1 MHVVH
6 IEDRAENRLLVRKL
20 LEARGHRVS
29 DAADGITGI
38 DLALAETPDL
48 VLIDINIPGLD
59 GYEVVTRLRGRLS
72 TTPLVAV
79 TAEGD
84 RSRALALGFDGYIGK
99 PIRMGT
105 FAQQLEDFQAGQRES
120 VSESERTSHL
130 VDQTQRVAERLEA
143 KVRELTR
150 VNERLREV
158 DRLKMEVLRN
168 VSHELSTPMTP
179 LLGYVK
185 MLTQGELGPVTAQQ
199 LQVFERMS
207 GSLLRLRGLI
217 ENLLN
222 VTRFATGVVALET
235 GAVDALE
242 VVRVVAAEV
251 AARVKARGVRLEL
264 RASPHLETVLADR
277 ARVIEALR
285 QLVDNALKFGPQ
297 GQRVGIDVQILAEG
311 DHPLV
316 EWAVTDEG
324 PGIPPEQRDR
334 VVEPFYQVDGST
346 TRQHGGAGLGLAV
359 AERIASLHGGRLVI
373 TGAPGGGA
381 RVALRIPTRPGQ
393 REPLSRPSRA

>member
-38 DLALAETPDL
+38 DLALAEAPDL

-84 RSRALALGFDGYIGK
+84 RSRALALGFDGFIVK

-105 FAQQLEDFQAGQRES
+105 FAQQLESFQAGQRES
-120 VSESERTSHL
+120 VSESERTPHL
-130 VDQTQRVAERLEA
+130 VDHSQRVAERLEA

-251 AARVKARGVRLEL
+251 AARVKARGGAP
-264 RASPHLETVLADR
+264 RAAGESP
-277 ARVIEALR
+277 
-285 QLVDNALKFGPQ
+285 P
-297 GQRVGIDVQILAEG
+297 
-311 DHPLV
+311 
-316 EWAVTDEG
+316 
-324 PGIPPEQRDR
+324 RDR
-334 VVEPFYQVDGST
+334 DG
-346 TRQHGGAGLGLAV
+346 
-359 AERIASLHGGRLVI
+359 
-373 TGAPGGGA
+373 
-381 RVALRIPTRPGQ
+381 
-393 REPLSRPSRA
+393 